1 MTSKNEGFHIYP
13 IGHVRRTDADLYLE
27 ILEPYR
33 PALLDLQYFSHVIV
47 FFWADRFDNDED
59 RQNMIAT
66 PPYYEDGRTTGVF
79 STRSPHRPNP
89 ILTTTCRIISVDETT
104 GIIRVNNIDAL
115 ADTAI
120 IDLKAYYPVSD
131 RVKDATIPAWLT
143 GWPEWVPDEGL
154 GL

>member
-1 MTSKNEGFHIYP
+1 MSDKKQVFQVYP
-13 IGHVRRTDADLYLE
+13 IGYVRRSEDDFHLE

-33 PALLDLQYFSHVIV
+33 PALQDLQYFSHVIV

-59 RQNMIAT
+59 RQNMTAK
-66 PPYYEDGRTTGVF
+66 PPHFEDGRTTGVF
-79 STRSPHRPNP
+79 ATRSPHRPNP
-89 ILTTTCRIISVDETT
+89 ILTTPCRIVSVDETT

-120 IDLKAYYPVSD
+120 IDLKAYYPVAD
-131 RVKDATIPAWLT
+131 RVKDATIPDWLFD
-143 GWPEWVPDEGL
+143 WPEWVPDDGL